1 MDLDKVADAI
11 KKLNPDIIALE
22 EVDQKTIRSNRL
34 DQVKEIAKRTGM
46 YYAYGKAT
54 ELDGGNYGNAILSKY
69 PIEKTMT
76 LKLPSGDY
84 EPRAL
89 MLSRINVPGFDVPIY
104 ICNTHFDWHEEDD
117 VRMRQAKFINSVVV
131 GDVDLDKEFHNIA
144 NGIVILMGDFNSVE
158 EDRVVKELKKYWNMV
173 EVPGM
178 DARTWPAGN
187 PGLDLD
193 HIFTGKG
200 QKWKIE
206 KLVIPN
212 DGKKE
217 SGVKWQTVN
226 DHIPIMAK
234 LKLIEQ

>member
-1 MDLDKVADAI
+1 
-11 KKLNPDIIALE
+11 
-22 EVDQKTIRSNRL
+22 
-34 DQVKEIAKRTGM
+34 
-46 YYAYGKAT
+46 
-54 ELDGGNYGNAILSKY
+54 
-69 PIEKTMT
+69 
-76 LKLPSGDY
+76 
-84 EPRAL
+84 
-89 MLSRINVPGFDVPIY
+89 
-104 ICNTHFDWHEEDD
+104 
-117 VRMRQAKFINSVVV
+117 MRQAKFINSVVV

-212 DGKKE
+212 DGKKRVVLNGRP
-217 SGVKWQTVN
+217 SVIIYRLWQS
-226 DHIPIMAK
+226 
-234 LKLIEQ
+234 